1 MTIEQDLDAQLK
13 TISPLTAIVGTNIF
27 PVALPKGVSATAQ
40 PWMTYQSVSR
50 TQLYA
55 LSGDSYCVR
64 KRVAINVWSASYS
77 DVVNAQKAI
86 WSALS
91 GFQGVFPNGTQIHL
105 IELVNA
111 SDSFD
116 STALMY
122 RSSVQLLI
130 TYVEQ

>member
-1 MTIEQDLDAQLK
+1 MTIEQDLDAQLR
-13 TISPLTAIVGTNIF
+13 TISALTAIVGTNIY

-64 KRVAINVWSASYS
+64 KRVAINVWSATYS
-77 DVVNAQKAI
+77 DVVNAQKTI

-91 GFQGVFPNGTQIHL
+91 GFQGTFPNGTQIHL
-105 IELVNA
+105 IELANA
-111 SDSFD
+111 TDSFED
-116 STALMY
+116 SALMY